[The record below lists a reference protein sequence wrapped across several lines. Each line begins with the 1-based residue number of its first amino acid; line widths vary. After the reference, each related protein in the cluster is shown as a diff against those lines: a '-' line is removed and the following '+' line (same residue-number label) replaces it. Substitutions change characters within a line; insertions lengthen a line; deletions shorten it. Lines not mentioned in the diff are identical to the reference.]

1 MKPWYQKERGR
12 DLQPH
17 ETKAWAAAVCEWR
30 GRKVPVTAQTT
41 KGIKRFGRSI
51 VLADRDLLW
60 GLYIKHLLLRSE

>member
-17 ETKAWAAAVCEWR
+17 EKKAWAAAVCEWR
-30 GRKVPVTAQTT
+30 GRKIPVAAQTT
-41 KGIKRFGRSI
+41 KGIARFGRYI
-51 VLADRDLLW
+51 IPKDRDLLW